1 MIEEFEKYLI
11 ELKLSQNT
19 YSSYTSDLKQYI
31 EYYEDSYGE
40 KLTKLT
46 GSDIQTYISYLK
58 NRKNLKPTSIN
69 RKITAL
75 KTYNG
80 FLVHNKIQDNIV
92 INKRDY
98 IKIQPSFDR
107 EDVPD
112 EKQINLLRHSA
123 SISLRDYCVIV
134 IAAYGGL
141 RETEIV
147 NIKLIHIHLE
157 ERFIEIF
164 GKGNKYRTV
173 IINDIMFKAI
183 EEYLEERKKLNI
195 NGPYL
200 FAGKKTNFYQGK
212 PLNRNFVNRILDK
225 YCKLVNLN
233 NIHPHSLRSY
243 FCTRASKAGYTLLQ
257 IASQAGHSSIN
268 TTRRY
273 IGKDTENLHTLSNKI

>member
-92 INKRDY
+92 INKR
-98 IKIQPSFDR
+98 
-107 EDVPD
+107 
-112 EKQINLLRHSA
+112 